1 MTYFTKQLH
10 HWQKGLITKK
20 TKPLKLK
27 MDLLMLFAGLIIT
40 ILAYKWT
47 STSFTNTHI
56 AIIGFSLLL
65 SFYDIFYQEYPLIIW
80 MILTLST
87 LLFYPITLTAFILFL
102 LALLAEFR
110 DIKIGSGDLF
120 YLSTIS
126 LTITIWQLSW
136 LIQLASL
143 MGIVVIFLSHNNKK
157 IIAFIPFLTLAYC
170 LVL

>member
-10 HWQKGLITKK
+10 HWQKGLTTKITKSL
-20 TKPLKLK
+20 KPK
-27 MDLLMLFAGLIIT
+27 MSLLMLFTGLIIA
-40 ILAYKWT
+40 ILAYKWMSTTIT
-47 STSFTNTHI
+47 STHI
-56 AIIGFSLLL
+56 VIIGISLLL
-65 SFYDIFYQEYPLIIW
+65 SLYDIFYQEYPLTIW

-87 LLFYPITLTAFILFL
+87 IIFYPITLTAIILFL

-157 IIAFIPFLTLAYC
+157 PIAFIPFLTLAYC
-170 LVL
+170 LVF